1 MVTWV
6 LLNVAKTCAT
16 PTVMFFAPLTLMIF
30 LALGS
35 SASSSAAVGAAGAAG
50 AGAPASASAGLGDG
64 AASPFLAGAFSA
76 AGLAVA
82 LSPCGLTSFGG
93 AVFFALVSSVIPNL

>member
-35 SASSSAAVGAAGAAG
+35 SASSSAAVGAVGVAG
-50 AGAPASASAGLGDG
+50 AGAPAPGSAGLDDG
-64 AASPFLAGAFSA
+64 AASPGLTGALSAVALAA
-76 AGLAVA
+76 A
-82 LSPCGLTSFGG
+82 LSPCGLPSFEG
-93 AVFFALVSSVIPNL
+93 AVFFFF